1 MQILTLPFE
10 ETFYLKTE
18 NETVKVVTF
27 KTTDPLVIKFGIDA
41 SKNISVHRE
50 EIYESIHNQQNQDYN
65 K

>member
-10 ETFYLKTE
+10 ETFYLKTG
-18 NETVKVVTF
+18 NETVKIVTF

-41 SKNISVHRE
+41 SRNVSVHRE
-50 EIYESIHNQQNQDYN
+50 EIYESIHNKQNQDYN